1 MREAKKLAQARGR
14 GQTDQLG
21 NGTIQAIRKE
31 NEKKMNERVSNMNR
45 EQIQAAIERWK
56 TVLENAVF
64 DGERMI
70 ANRMIDRYSQ
80 AMKEA
85 EKREAG
91 R

>member
-1 MREAKKLAQARGR
+1 
-14 GQTDQLG
+14 
-21 NGTIQAIRKE
+21 
-31 NEKKMNERVSNMNR
+31 MNERISNMNR

-85 EKREAG
+85 EKREAD

>member
-1 MREAKKLAQARGR
+1 
-14 GQTDQLG
+14 
-21 NGTIQAIRKE
+21 
-31 NEKKMNERVSNMNR
+31 MNERVSNMNR

-56 TVLENAVF
+56 TVLDNAVF

>member
-1 MREAKKLAQARGR
+1 
-14 GQTDQLG
+14 
-21 NGTIQAIRKE
+21 
-31 NEKKMNERVSNMNR
+31 MNERVINMNR

-85 EKREAG
+85 EAHEAD

>member
-1 MREAKKLAQARGR
+1 MI
-14 GQTDQLG
+14 D
-21 NGTIQAIRKE
+21 
-31 NEKKMNERVSNMNR
+31 RVKNMNG
-45 EQIQAAIERWK
+45 EQIRAAIERWK
-56 TVLENAVF
+56 TVLENAMF